1 VYKDRAQSTISEKHA
16 SIDNVRTPELV
27 NLRDLVNLYSY
38 MFGFLHKLFGKR
50 KVQEPD
56 PMKYLIAGL
65 GNMGTEYDNTRHN
78 IGFDIIDTLASEH
91 QVEFKNA
98 YLGDIA
104 EIKHK
109 GRTLILLK
117 PSTYVNRSGKAVNY
131 WMQKS
136 KVQKR
141 NLLVVVDDMNLD
153 FGVMRLRGKGS
164 DGGHNGL
171 KDINQTI
178 GSDYPR
184 LRIGIGSASH
194 GRHVDFVLG
203 KWSHEEI
210 NQLPDILSN
219 AAQAVKSFAAIGLQ
233 HTMNAF
239 NVG

>member
-1 VYKDRAQSTISEKHA
+1 
-16 SIDNVRTPELV
+16 
-27 NLRDLVNLYSY
+27 
-38 MFGFLHKLFGKR
+38 MFGFLHKLFTKR

-65 GNMGTEYDNTRHN
+65 GNMGAEYDGTRHN
-78 IGFDIIDTLASEH
+78 IGFDVIDTLAREH
-91 QVEFKNA
+91 QAEFKNA

-117 PSTYVNRSGKAVNY
+117 PSTYVNRSGKAVNF

-141 NLLVVVDDMNLD
+141 NLLVIVDDMNLD
-153 FGVMRLRGKGS
+153 YGVMRLRGRGS

-184 LRIGIGSASH
+184 LRIGIDNAPL

-203 KWSHEEI
+203 KWDANELD
-210 NQLPDILSN
+210 QLSEVLNS
-219 AAQAVKSFAAIGLQ
+219 AAEAVKSFAAIGLQ